1 MAGLDLTPR
10 AHRAI
15 GLTKQNRYTSLH
27 GGYIQQAE
35 KSRKPTPPI
44 NDPPRGSSSDEESD
58 GQQIPEDGVSDDS
71 EFGGSR
77 KKRNF
82 NMPVLLSTG
91 MDSNSAK
98 EEDGEKGELSVEPS
112 NIRAGN
118 FTSGTGVRSRNSSQS
133 SQKRKCTVV
142 DDDDI
147 PFSFSQQ
154 KKPRQSYGSSTTTPR
169 GSVKKLVSAE
179 KKPLRESEKAARS
192 YRPPGTDTMLAR
204 GKTSLRISVLTINM
218 A

>member
-15 GLTKQNRYTSLH
+15 GLTKQNRYASLH

-35 KSRKPTPPI
+35 KPRKPSPAI
-44 NDPPRGSSSDEESD
+44 DAPPRGSSSDEESD

-82 NMPVLLSTG
+82 NMPVMLNTG
-91 MDSNSAK
+91 MDSNSA
-98 EEDGEKGELSVEPS
+98 EGEDGEKRELSVEPS

-133 SQKRKCTVV
+133 SQKRKDIVV

-154 KKPRQSYGSSTTTPR
+154 KKPRQSYGGSTITPR
-169 GSVKKLVSAE
+169 GSAKKPVSAE
-179 KKPLRESEKAARS
+179 KKPPRESEKVARS
-192 YRPPGTDTMLAR
+192 YKPPSTDTMLAR
-204 GKTSLRISVLTINM
+204 SKTSLRISVLTINM